1 MPSGTRQEI
10 SAVTDETFAAEVLD
24 SDKPVLVEFWATW
37 CGPCRMVA
45 PVLAELADEHADRWR
60 VVKMDTDANSATVR
74 DQQVMGVPTMILF
87 KDGAPVMSIVG
98 ARSKH
103 ALWQAVEPHL

>member
-1 MPSGTRQEI
+1 MSSRTRQEI
-10 SAVTDETFAAEVLD
+10 RAVTDETFAAEVLG
-24 SDKPVLVEFWATW
+24 SDQPVLVEFWAPW

-60 VVKMDTDANSATVR
+60 VVKVDTDANPATAR
-74 DQQVMGVPTMILF
+74 DQQVMGVPTMILY
-87 KDGAPVMSIVG
+87 KGGAPVLSMVG

-103 ALWQAVEPHL
+103 ALWQAVEPYL